1 MYSSGAPSDAKP
13 ISCRVKHYISLTS
26 ANHESGMVLAL
37 TWENCA
43 KLGLQNNGTC
53 PSSSWQT
60 SLKRKEV
67 QCKVCDSSIHLSLPH
82 CFLSS
87 THCAAYGSGVYIGF
101 DPWRMYWVEWNTR
114 KASPARKSREESR
127 PATGRSWKPVQ
138 SIKGGIQ
145 GRRNNGFDCSMMSGC
160 QYHHIVLYGD
170 MQSKLTKLTD
180 WLKLLNWYYSF
191 YILSMARSM

>member
-13 ISCRVKHYISLTS
+13 ISCRVKHYISLRST
-26 ANHESGMVLAL
+26 NHEGGTVLAL

-60 SLKRKEV
+60 SLKRKKYNV
-67 QCKVCDSSIHLSLPH
+67 KCVTPLFISSSLPH
-82 CFLSS
+82 SFLSF

-114 KASPARKSREESR
+114 KANPARKSREESR

-145 GRRNNGFDCSMMSGC
+145 ERRNNGFDCSTMSGC
-160 QYHHIVLYGD
+160 QYHHVVLYGD
-170 MQSKLTKLTD
+170 MQSKLTEATKLV
-180 WLKLLNWYYSF
+180 L
-191 YILSMARSM
+191 